1 MHDRARLYNHNQSY
15 CPCGSGERDRY
26 VKDLSEIPP
35 RLKKVGTTNQQ
46 ALIQSYADECDVNR
60 IVARYEAGD
69 ISVLGRVQGIYADVT
84 GYPDNSIEALNL
96 GNTVKSLWD
105 NLSLEEQAKYGS
117 QEAFVNA
124 LVSSLDNPVPPRTAD
139 HAPNEGISDEGG
151 KTE

>member
-1 MHDRARLYNHNQSY
+1 MHDRARLYNHNQPY
-15 CPCGSGERDRY
+15 CPAGSGERDRY
-26 VKDLSEIPP
+26 VKDVSQNPP

-69 ISVLGRVQGIYADVT
+69 LSVLGRVQGIYADVS
-84 GYPDNSIEALNL
+84 GYPDNSVEALNL

-105 NLSLEEQAKYGS
+105 NLSPEEQAKFGS

-124 LVSSLDNPVPPRTAD
+124 LVSSLDNPVPPGTED
-139 HAPNEGISDEGG
+139 SVPNEGNSGEGG

>member
-1 MHDRARLYNHNQSY
+1 MHDRARIYNHDQPY
-15 CPCGSGERDRY
+15 CPAGSGERDRY

-69 ISVLGRVQGIYADVT
+69 LSVLGRVQGIFADVT
-84 GYPDNSIEALNL
+84 GYPDNSVEALNL

-105 NLSLEEQAKYGS
+105 NLTPAEQAKYGS
-117 QEAFVNA
+117 QEVFVNA
-124 LVSSLDNPVPPRTAD
+124 LVSSLDNSVPPGTEIS
-139 HAPNEGISDEGG
+139 APNEGNSADGG